1 MNIQKNIPTV
11 KPKSVSLSDKKIPVT
26 VQRYMNSKSLAE
38 QALIHYM
45 SSPEYL
51 LNSINR
57 LRKSKGLKPLQ
68 TFMFKP

>member
-1 MNIQKNIPTV
+1 MNQQI
-11 KPKSVSLSDKKIPVT
+11 KSIKKDSLSNLNLNKIPVT

-38 QALIHYM
+38 QALIQYM

-57 LRKSKGLKPLQ
+57 LRKQKGLKPLS
-68 TFMFKP
+68 TFML

>member
-1 MNIQKNIPTV
+1 MNQQI
-11 KPKSVSLSDKKIPVT
+11 KSIKKDSLSNLNLNKIPVT

-38 QALIHYM
+38 QALIQYM

-57 LRKSKGLKPLQ
+57 LRKQKGLMPLS
-68 TFMFKP
+68 TFML

>member
-1 MNIQKNIPTV
+1 MNQQI
-11 KPKSVSLSDKKIPVT
+11 KSIKKDSLSNLNLNKIPVT

-38 QALIHYM
+38 QALMQYM

-57 LRKSKGLKPLQ
+57 LRKQKGLMPLS
-68 TFMFKP
+68 TFML

>member
-1 MNIQKNIPTV
+1 MNQQI
-11 KPKSVSLSDKKIPVT
+11 KSIKKDSLSNLNLNKIPVT

-38 QALIHYM
+38 QALMQYM

-57 LRKSKGLKPLQ
+57 LRKQKGLKPLS
-68 TFMFKP
+68 TFML